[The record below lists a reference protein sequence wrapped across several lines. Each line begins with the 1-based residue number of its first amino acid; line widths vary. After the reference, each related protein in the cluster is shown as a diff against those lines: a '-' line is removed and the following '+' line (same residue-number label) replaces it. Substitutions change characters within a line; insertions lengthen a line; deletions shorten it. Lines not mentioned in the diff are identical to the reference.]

1 MRAADLV
8 LYSGATKGAEA
19 EFGRLAEQHGVQEVN
34 FTYEG
39 HPNARTRGIHELSQE
54 ELLRGD
60 VSLTYISRLL
70 SRNYNH
76 KGETFRKILQTLFHI
91 IVNTQEVFV
100 IGEIMDDM
108 TVRGGTGWGA
118 EFAKLCNK
126 SLFVFDQERDAWHEW
141 DSPSSAWVRLEGE
154 HLPRISSNH
163 FAGVGTRNL
172 KPNGQA
178 AIEDL
183 YDRSLTEL
191 PN

>member
-1 MRAADLV
+1 MKSADMV

-19 EFGRLAEQHGVQEVN
+19 EFGRVAEQNGIQEVN
-34 FTYEG
+34 YTFPG
-39 HPNARTRGIHELSQE
+39 HPNARTRGIQELTDE

-60 VSLTYISRLL
+60 VSLSYVSRLM
-70 SRNYNH
+70 SRNYIH

-91 IVNTQEVFV
+91 IINSQEVFV

-126 SLFVFDQERDAWHEW
+126 TLYIFDQGRDAWHRWE
-141 DSPSSAWVRLEGE
+141 SPASRWEPQKNE
-154 HLPRISSNH
+154 NLPLITAHQHS
-163 FAGVGTRNL
+163 GIGTRNL
-172 KPNGQA
+172 KPNGTA

-183 YDRSLTEL
+183 YTRSLVEL